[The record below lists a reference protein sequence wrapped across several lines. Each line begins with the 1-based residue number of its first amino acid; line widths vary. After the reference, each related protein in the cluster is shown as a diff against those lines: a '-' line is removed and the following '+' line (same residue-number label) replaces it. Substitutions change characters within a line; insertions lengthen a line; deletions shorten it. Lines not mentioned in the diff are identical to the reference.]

1 LRLVGEHHPIDALAT
16 LQERAALPALQTL
29 SRDTGLPLIALPREA
44 LSGIATPTRSP
55 RILARFATGSVAEAL
70 ALVAIGAQAQ
80 IAASRQISTDG
91 SASAAI
97 AIRIPS

>member
-16 LQERAALPALQTL
+16 LRERAALPALQTL

-70 ALVAIGAQAQ
+70 ALVAIGAKAQ